1 LVLLVQVVLVEPEEM
16 VHMVLLELRARVALE
31 VLVDLQQL
39 VETEVL
45 HMEEDLL
52 GSLKQQ
58 GQLKI
63 PTQLEV

>member
-1 LVLLVQVVLVEPEEM
+1 VLLVQVVLVEPEEM

-45 HMEEDLL
+45 HTEEDLL
-52 GSLKQQ
+52 DSLKQQ

-63 PTQLEV
+63 HTQLEV